1 MALCPYNSTLS
12 KTPGISSPDIPK
24 CFHLESSESSSR
36 GVKGRVEDKFMFLT
50 SQAVPQS
57 FHCKDASTVKF
68 LFPQGQFIGCR
79 GVQWTGNLPVRR
91 LPM

>member
-57 FHCKDASTVKF
+57 FHCKGASTVKF
-68 LFPQGQFIGCR
+68 LFP
-79 GVQWTGNLPVRR
+79 
-91 LPM
+91 